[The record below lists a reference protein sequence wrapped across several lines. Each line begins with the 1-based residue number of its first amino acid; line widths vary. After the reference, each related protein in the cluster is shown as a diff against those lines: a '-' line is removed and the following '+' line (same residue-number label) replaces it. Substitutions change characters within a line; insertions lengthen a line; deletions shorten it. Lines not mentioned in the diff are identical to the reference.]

1 MEPNELNEEPQSLSE
16 NLDMA
21 TYIMLHRIYDAL
33 VIIGNKIVGSEDMDK
48 MVKYH
53 DQGLL
58 LGPVPSYT
66 PQDIDEK

>member
-1 MEPNELNEEPQSLSE
+1 
-16 NLDMA
+16 MA

-48 MVKYH
+48 MIKYH

-66 PQDIDEK
+66 PQDIEEK